1 MTHYLS
7 KGSWTLAMAISTLV
21 SLAISCTFSSE
32 GPQPTELS
40 TSPEPRVGPS
50 REQRRAALSPAFVR
64 PYLQPILVPVKGG
77 EIMYHLGGRAPRGG
91 V

>member
-1 MTHYLS
+1 
-7 KGSWTLAMAISTLV
+7 
-21 SLAISCTFSSE
+21 
-32 GPQPTELS
+32 
-40 TSPEPRVGPS
+40 
-50 REQRRAALSPAFVR
+50 VR